1 MRKYIIH
8 RDKSRPSGSRRLLA
22 VGRTCWG
29 LYSPGDSSDSNRTV
43 CHAITYLPEDNE
55 RTRPEH
61 FAAGGASASSFRASD
76 NLCARSDSL
85 RTRSDNLTGKIGKV
99 ENILPIP
106 RSGRSFRFVAAD
118 AEFIY
123 NELCPEWMLPALAGS
138 FADSSPERISER
150 FVCAENVRGRF
161 NRNYCAS
168 KSWKIAR

>member
-1 MRKYIIH
+1 VGLEGCWQSGAPAGDYILPAIPATATEQFATQ
-8 RDKSRPSGSRRLLA
+8 SRICQKTMSA
-22 VGRTCWG
+22 
-29 LYSPGDSSDSNRTV
+29 
-43 CHAITYLPEDNE
+43 PE
-55 RTRPEH
+55 PKH

-76 NLCARSDSL
+76 NL

-161 NRNYCAS
+161 NRSYCAS